1 MVADESFNG
10 AWIEISSA
18 RVVRGAAIEHLVYPD
33 HQSVRT
39 GSDSPFVPDSL
50 FEPFVAFLKFRVLG
64 SRRRPCRLH
73 EGDLDVRIPFHG
85 GRALSFSGAL
95 IVSRRQPRPGTE
107 VCRSRKLFHVRAT
120 LGEDG
125 GGGLGTNARNSL

>member
-1 MVADESFNG
+1 MVTDESFNG

-18 RVVRGAAIEHLVYPD
+18 RVVRHTAIEHLVDPY
-33 HQSVRT
+33 HQCVRT
-39 GSDSPFVPDSL
+39 GNDSPFVPDSL
-50 FEPFVAFLKFRVLG
+50 FEPLVAFLKFRVLG

-73 EGDLDVRIPFHG
+73 QGGLDVRVPFQG
-85 GRALSFSGAL
+85 GCALSFSGAL

-107 VCRSRKLFHVRAT
+107 VCRRRELFHVRAT

-125 GGGLGTNARNSL
+125 GGCLGTNARNSL